1 MADRVRT
8 QHLAAARRR
17 TVLAGDD
24 DGDRARFGVSP
35 VPHRAPAARP
45 LAALGLGPD
54 TILADRDDP
63 RAPGT
68 VPRPATDARHP
79 GESRLAGCRR
89 DQIATWPDH
98 YSRPASN
105 RNVGVRVLPPVPRAA
120 RPITVAITSVTTHRT
135 CRRH

>member
-17 TVLAGDD
+17 SVLAGDD
-24 DGDRARFGVSP
+24 DRDRARLGVSP

-54 TILADRDDP
+54 TILTDRDDP
-63 RAPGT
+63 RAPGSI
-68 VPRPATDARHP
+68 PRSATDPRHP

-98 YSRPASN
+98 YSRPAAS
-105 RNVGVRVLPPVPRAA
+105 RSVGVRVLPPVPGPGRGIA
-120 RPITVAITSVTTHRT
+120 VAITSVTTHGP
-135 CRRH
+135 